1 MGEDYLAT
9 EVRINKPKGRGVE
22 SVWLNVKKRVIPN
35 TLVGVLYITPQARN
49 LEGFQ
54 KQALEF
60 LQDKQREGL
69 EIVIRGDFNAHF
81 KGQQVGLDN

>member
-1 MGEDYLAT
+1 MVGEEYLAT
-9 EVRINKPKGRGVE
+9 EVRVNKPKGKGVE
-22 SVWLNVKKRVIPN
+22 SVWLNAKGRGMPN

-69 EIVIRGDFNAHF
+69 EIVIMGDLMHTSRTNR
-81 KGQQVGLDN
+81 